1 METRGGV
8 DYVRQYMYDC
18 GYEDI
23 PVFGEN
29 AAHDGLTTQIAD
41 IFDNIMSTNLR
52 GVDFTDC
59 SYLFDQ
65 AGNTNTTYTQV
76 KEEMVALKAYLNAYD
91 YSYIPNIYENVSTTA
106 IEGDALKLTL
116 NINKDNLADI
126 SYLFLYIASLI
137 LIKVLHGLG
146 ILLLNKP

>member
-1 METRGGV
+1 
-8 DYVRQYMYDC
+8 MYDC

-65 AGNTNTTYTQV
+65 AGNTEPTFFTLIHQ
-76 KEEMVALKAYLNAYD
+76 AGFR
-91 YSYIPNIYENVSTTA
+91 SSHYILCATVT
-106 IEGDALKLTL
+106 K
-116 NINKDNLADI
+116 
-126 SYLFLYIASLI
+126 
-137 LIKVLHGLG
+137 
-146 ILLLNKP
+146 